1 MRARNLKPGFF
12 KNEDLVELPALARI
26 LFIGLWCM
34 ADREGRLEDR
44 PRRVKIEVLPYDDC
58 DVNELL
64 GQLEE
69 RNFIIRYQAGG
80 KSCIQVVNFLKH
92 QQPHYKEAA
101 SELPAVDG
109 WTDSLYPGG
118 AIPPEIRRRVIERDH
133 SQCQSCGATENLTLD
148 HIIPQSKG
156 GTHDEANLRVLCRS
170 CNSSKNNK
178 LASSMVESTSVQG
191 RSDVDSTK
199 THHDTLNPESP
210 FSESPSL
217 NPESPSRG
225 VGGNDAPNERV
236 KAGYVEDFHAL
247 CPSLPRVRQLT
258 EPRKKR
264 LAKAIDELG
273 AEGLRDFFRRVEASD
288 FLSGRKTDWRADL
301 DWILKP
307 EHVTKILEGSYDNRS
322 GTTKTQTNVAKAMAL
337 IDQATRE
344 EAIREAV

>member
-12 KNEDLVELPALARI
+12 KNEDLVELPPLARI
-26 LFIGLWCM
+26 LFVGLWCM

-44 PRRVKIEVLPYDDC
+44 PRRIKIEVLPYDDC
-58 DVNELL
+58 DVDDLL
-64 GQLEE
+64 DALEG
-69 RNFIIRYQAGG
+69 RNFILRYQAEG

-101 SELPAVDG
+101 SELPAADG

-118 AIPPEIRRRVIERDH
+118 SIPPETRRRVMDRD
-133 SQCQSCGATENLTLD
+133 QGRCQSCGATANLTLD

-170 CNSSKNNK
+170 CNSSKNNR
-178 LASSMVESTSVQG
+178 LAASEAESTSVQA
-191 RSDVDSTK
+191 RSDVGANK
-199 THHDTLNPESP
+199 MHHDTLNPESP

-225 VGGNDAPNERV
+225 VGGDAATIEPVTELV
-236 KAGYVEDFHAL
+236 GDFHTL

-258 EPRKKR
+258 DSRKKR
-264 LAKAIDELG
+264 LAKAAAELG
-273 AEGLRDFFRRVEASD
+273 TEGLRDFFRRVEASD

-307 EHVTKILEGSYDNRS
+307 EHVTKILEGSYDNRN
-322 GTTKTQTNVAKAMAL
+322 GPTKTQANVSKAMAL
-337 IDQATRE
+337 VNQAERE
-344 EAIREAV
+344 EAMREAV